1 MELHL
6 YRKIVAAA
14 AMGVFVL
21 VSCTKES
28 AAPEVN
34 NPHPAPGGTVI
45 RTGGFLSNVHPTSG
59 TVRYVTDNGR
69 RYLVFENFRTDN
81 GPDLRVYLSRAAD
94 LNDAQE
100 VGKLT
105 AASGNF
111 SYELAGHLDPLQY
124 NYVLIWCR
132 PFSVLFGHAVLR

>member
-1 MELHL
+1 MKFLL
-6 YRKIVAAA
+6 NRKLPAAVA
-14 AMGVFVL
+14 MSVFIL
-21 VSCTKES
+21 ASCTKES
-28 AAPEVN
+28 AAPVIN
-34 NPHPAPGGTVI
+34 IPNPAPGGSVV

-59 TVRYVTDNGR
+59 TVRYVTDNGK

-81 GPDLRVYLSRAAD
+81 GPDLRVYLSKAAD